1 MGVPFFV
8 SVGTCLTFG
17 VILFVILY
25 PITSVPSLYNED
37 YQSYLHA
44 PTAPCKITLRDQV
57 ACIEYKCCMRSFS
70 REAYPWTDLEKK
82 ESPGDAGGCFSIPA
96 TPAFAER
103 AKYEVD
109 CELIGE
115 TACSR
120 YNVTVQ
126 LPAEGANSFDTL
138 ASAEVVGWSA
148 PTFASDPSYLANCKG
163 TGRGSCKMFYDSG
176 KYLFLRV
183 SFIHRAHFYLI

>member
-25 PITSVPSLYNED
+25 PVTNVPARYNED
-37 YQSYLHA
+37 YQSYLHP
-44 PTAPCKITLRDQV
+44 PTGPCKITLRDQV
-57 ACIEYKCCMRSFS
+57 PCAEYKCCMISSFS
-70 REAYPWTDLEKK
+70 REAYPWKDLM
-82 ESPGDAGGCFSIPA
+82 PGAADGCFSIPA
-96 TPAFAER
+96 TPAFVER
-103 AKYEVD
+103 TKYEVD
-109 CELIGE
+109 CTLIGE
-115 TACSR
+115 SACSR

-126 LPAEGANSFDTL
+126 LPADGANSFATL

-148 PTFASDPSYLANCKG
+148 PTFASDPSYLANCKD

-176 KYLFLRV
+176 KYLFPERLLLVHRV
-183 SFIHRAHFYLI
+183 M